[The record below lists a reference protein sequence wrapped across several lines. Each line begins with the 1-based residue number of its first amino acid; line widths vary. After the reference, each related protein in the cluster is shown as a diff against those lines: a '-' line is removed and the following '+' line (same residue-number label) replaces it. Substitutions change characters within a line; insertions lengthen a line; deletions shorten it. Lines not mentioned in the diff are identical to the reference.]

1 MNRMRMPLNFSPWS
15 SRVRPSP
22 RSVSSKLC
30 SPSKR
35 RLTRNLPFQR
45 SIRPGSASST
55 VGGERHAIA
64 TGVFS
69 GCDLD
74 GRAHG
79 CLSNNP
85 SEERVPLLIRWE
97 VSEDIPY
104 LLRCGVDVERRAD
117 CFLHGDPL
125 LQLVVAFDLTRF
137 GWLTQQLVALNGL
150 VLTGSA
156 ASGCCLSL
164 RCGYG

>member
-1 MNRMRMPLNFSPWS
+1 FEHGW
-15 SRVRPSP
+15 
-22 RSVSSKLC
+22 
-30 SPSKR
+30 
-35 RLTRNLPFQR
+35 
-45 SIRPGSASST
+45 
-55 VGGERHAIA
+55 GERHAIA

-117 CFLHGDPL
+117 CFLMVTLYCNL
-125 LQLVVAFDLTRF
+125 LLRS
-137 GWLTQQLVALNGL
+137 ALRGL
-150 VLTGSA
+150 G
-156 ASGCCLSL
+156 G
-164 RCGYG
+164 